1 VKNSQN
7 KYARPDGASD
17 DTAVIAA
24 VPYEQMPGDHSP
36 MAEHGL
42 LAPIDPELEDVRE
55 EGLASELAKAAPKTW
70 WNRGTLVL
78 GGVALI
84 LAGFLGGA
92 LVQKNYGTAATAGAG
107 ARAGAGAGGF
117 GAGRGTGAGAYGGG
131 GFTGGGAQG
140 GTTGGTTGGATG
152 AAASAATTGTV
163 KLVDG
168 DTIYVQTAAGDVV
181 TVKTSGSTTVQ
192 TATKGTVKDVK
203 AGQSITVQ
211 GAAGTDGTVTATSVT
226 AGKK

>member
-1 VKNSQN
+1 VVVKNSSN
-7 KYARPDGASD
+7 KYARPDGTSGSASD
-17 DTAVIAA
+17 ETAVIAA
-24 VPYEQMPGDHSP
+24 VPYQQMPGEHSP

-42 LAPIDPELEDVRE
+42 LAPIDHELEEDRE
-55 EGLASELAKAAPKTW
+55 EGLPAELARAAPKAW

-92 LVQKNYGTAATAGAG
+92 LVQKNYGTAATASGAG

-117 GAGRGTGAGAYGGG
+117 AGRGTGAGAYGGG
-131 GFTGGGAQG
+131 FTGG
-140 GTTGGTTGGATG
+140 TPGGTTGGAT
-152 AAASAATTGTV
+152 AAAATTGTV

-168 DTIYVQTAAGDVV
+168 DTIYVQTAAGTVV